1 MIILLNLG
9 EGSVT
14 LDDPE
19 NFGQFSVRIDGAR
32 SPEVVRQLIE
42 SSALGRLHHDQEHV
56 VVDPEAVRR
65 LAGIV
70 VDDDWEQGFSAMC
83 TYAASKGWLED
94 GGILAHIE

>member
-9 EGSVT
+9 EGRVT
-14 LDDPE
+14 LDDPA
-19 NFGQFSVRIDGAR
+19 NFGQFSVRVDDGR
-32 SPEVVRQLIE
+32 SPEAIRQLVE
-42 SSALGRLHHDQEHV
+42 SSGLGTLHHDQEHV
-56 VVDPEAVRR
+56 VVDPAAVRR
-65 LAGIV
+65 LAGSV